1 MAAVRF
7 ATFRDI
13 TPRGRQ
19 LPLVSS
25 TYPENGDNM
34 LFRSAGAYLQNYT
47 VSDSSTVIITNR
59 HQSLESPKFQFLS
72 NLVAKFYSLVQ

>member
-1 MAAVRF
+1 
-7 ATFRDI
+7 
-13 TPRGRQ
+13 
-19 LPLVSS
+19 
-25 TYPENGDNM
+25 M